1 MSLKL
6 PPNMPGLDRA
16 PAGEVTPVSAEL
28 VSGGRFDE
36 RRFTRL
42 GWMLVLFGF
51 VGFVLWAAFA
61 PLDAGTPVPGTVVIG
76 GNRQAVQ
83 HLTGGIIEEILVKDG
98 SEVRQGDVLVRL
110 NETTTHA
117 QAAVLRSQLISS
129 MAIQARLLAER
140 DGLTAPQFPRELL
153 DKEKTEPEV
162 AAAIS
167 LQRQLFNSR
176 RAALRSDLSVIEQAA
191 RGLEI
196 QRATLVES
204 NRSRRAQEASLKDQL
219 ADTKSLAGDGYV
231 PRNRLLELDRQ
242 YAQITAALA
251 DDVGSAGRIESQIT
265 EQKLRLAQRR
275 DEYQKEVRTQL
286 TDIERD
292 VQTTQA
298 RLTAAE
304 FDLANALIRAPASG
318 IVVGINVFTRG
329 GVIPQGQKLMEIVP
343 QDQPLEIE
351 GQLPVHLVDKV
362 HPGLP
367 VDLNFP
373 ALNRV
378 KTPHVPGELTVVSA
392 DRLVDEATH
401 QPYYKIKAKV
411 TPEGAKA
418 LHDQHLRVGM
428 PVEMFV
434 ILGERSF
441 LNYLFKPLTDRAAQ
455 ALTEQ

>member
-61 PLDAGTPVPGTVVIG
+61 PLDAGTPVPGTVVVG

-83 HLTGGIIEEILVKDG
+83 HLTGGIIEEILVKEG

-191 RGLEI
+191 HGLEI

-298 RLTAAE
+298 RLKAAE